1 MSNDEKVQKLIEQ
14 MHTVEEELEAL
25 QAIQK
30 VLKQLPGGIV
40 DVDYYYELCEK
51 IVRYEALIK
60 QAHAIIEAHNAVK
73 TETNQR
79 ENTSAPDGNTHSD
92 RTHTA

>member
-1 MSNDEKVQKLIEQ
+1 MMSNDEKVQKLIAQ
-14 MHTVEEELEAL
+14 MHEVEEELESL

-30 VLKQLPGGIV
+30 ALKQLPGGIV
-40 DVDYYYELCEK
+40 DMHSYYELCEK

-60 QAHAIIEAHNAVK
+60 QAHAIVEAHNAVK

-79 ENTSAPDGNTHSD
+79 ENTSAPDGNAHSNC
-92 RTHTA
+92 

>member
-1 MSNDEKVQKLIEQ
+1 MSSDEKVQQLMEQ
-14 MHTVEEELEAL
+14 MHEVEEELEAL

-51 IVRYEALIK
+51 IVKYEALIK

-73 TETNQR
+73 TQ
-79 ENTSAPDGNTHSD
+79 AH
-92 RTHTA
+92 

>member
-1 MSNDEKVQKLIEQ
+1 MSNDEKVQQLMEQ
-14 MHTVEEELEAL
+14 MHEVEEELEGL
-25 QAIQK
+25 QAIRK

-73 TETNQR
+73 EKADQR
-79 ENTSAPDGNTHSD
+79 ENTSAPDGHAHGNC
-92 RTHTA
+92 

>member
-14 MHTVEEELEAL
+14 MHTVEEELEGL

-30 VLKQLPGGIV
+30 ALKQLPGGIV
-40 DVDYYYELCEK
+40 DVDHYYELCEK
-51 IVRYEALIK
+51 IVRYEALIQ
-60 QAHAIIEAHNAVK
+60 QAHAIVEAHNAVK
-73 TETNQR
+73 EKVNQCTH
-79 ENTSAPDGNTHSD
+79 TSAPDGNINSD

>member
-40 DVDYYYELCEK
+40 DVEYYYELCEK

-73 TETNQR
+73 EKADQR
-79 ENTSAPDGNTHSD
+79 ENTSAPDGNINSD